1 MVNTEKVLA
10 ETTLQ
15 KVYVLKGITH
25 VPHYEKRNAYV
36 SPGYGRKHREV
47 LTSEQL
53 VARGATP
60 KMMPLWSRPG
70 VRT

>member
-1 MVNTEKVLA
+1 MGNTERVLV

-25 VPHYEKRNAYV
+25 LPHYERRNAYV
-36 SPGYGRKHREV
+36 SPGYGRKHRET

-60 KMMPLWSRPG
+60 EMMPLWSRVGSRP
-70 VRT
+70 